1 MSEGALLAAL
11 IKASPVA
18 GGILAVIFGLWKWLL
33 PMWKEL
39 KAIDRD
45 AEAAREA
52 ARVARDSAW
61 QSSLREIGQQHRE
74 ATAVAVSGFKEAL
87 DRHDKAMDR
96 YAQQHA
102 SLAADVTQVKID
114 ISSMRTD
121 LHAVVSRFNSGEMLL
136 ASLPKKE

>member
-1 MSEGALLAAL
+1 MSEPDLIGAL

-18 GGILAVIFGLWKWLL
+18 GGILAVIFGLWKWIL

-52 ARVARDSAW
+52 ARIARDAAW
-61 QSSLREIGQQHRE
+61 QTSLREIGQQHRE
-74 ATAVAVSGFKEAL
+74 ATAVAVSGFREAL

-96 YAQQHA
+96 YAQQHQ
-102 SLAADVTQVKID
+102 SLASDVGQIKV
-114 ISSMRTD
+114 D
-121 LHAVVSRFNSGEMLL
+121 LHAVVSRLTTLEIPTVQGL
-136 ASLPKKE
+136 ACPPKKE

>member
-1 MSEGALLAAL
+1 MSDPELVGAL
-11 IKASPVA
+11 IKACPVA
-18 GGILAVIFGLWKWLL
+18 AGILAVLFGLWKWIL

-39 KAIDRD
+39 KTIDRD

-52 ARVARDSAW
+52 ARVARDAAW

-74 ATAVAVSGFKEAL
+74 ATAVAVSGFREAL

-102 SLAADVTQVKID
+102 ALASDVGQIKV
-114 ISSMRTD
+114 D
-121 LHAVVSRFNSGEMLL
+121 LHSVVSRLTTLELPAVAGV
-136 ASLPKKE
+136 ASPPKKG